1 MALNC
6 GIILVKWRD
15 YGKRDLIKQISL
27 LVLLILESLAYDFG
41 YLSQSRLPLRWQI
54 VI

>member
-1 MALNC
+1 M
-6 GIILVKWRD
+6 VK
-15 YGKRDLIKQISL
+15 KRFNKTNQFIGLIDF
-27 LVLLILESLAYDFG
+27 LESLAYDFG